1 MTLPKNATLG
11 DLIAAVTDEI
21 SPLTRGSVNTN
32 FLVSFIVKDLFAKR
46 RVRLKRHKVLKI
58 A

>member
-1 MTLPKNATLG
+1 MTLPKKTTLG

-21 SPLTRGSVNTN
+21 SPLTRGSTKTN

-46 RVRLKRHKVLKI
+46 RARLMRRRVLKI